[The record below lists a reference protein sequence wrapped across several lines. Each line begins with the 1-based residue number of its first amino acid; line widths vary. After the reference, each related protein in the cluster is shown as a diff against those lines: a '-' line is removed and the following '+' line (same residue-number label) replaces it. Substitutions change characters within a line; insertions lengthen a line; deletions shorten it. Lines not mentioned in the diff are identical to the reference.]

1 MSKGKHV
8 KLKRSPNTP
17 TGYGATVA
25 PRVREREWRR
35 EGRRARLR
43 ALLERRTERCRG
55 YVLMALVA
63 LGIAACA
70 WVSWAGW

>member
-25 PRVREREWRR
+25 AAMARRDWPREYQRTWEMA
-35 EGRRARLR
+35 AR
-43 ALLERRTERCRG
+43 ERRTARGRG

-63 LGIAACA
+63 VGLAVCA
-70 WVSWAGW
+70 WVWT